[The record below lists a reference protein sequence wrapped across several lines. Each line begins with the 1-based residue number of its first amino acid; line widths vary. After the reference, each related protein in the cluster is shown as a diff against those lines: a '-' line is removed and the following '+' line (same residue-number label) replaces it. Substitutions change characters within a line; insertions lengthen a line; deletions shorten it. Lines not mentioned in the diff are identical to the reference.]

1 MEKKYMMTKEKYI
14 TKVIGLRIK
23 KMAQGKNIT
32 AMELILK
39 ANLSMILWR
48 VPSSTRG
55 LSTES
60 ILVDASISRRTGAR

>member
-32 AMELILK
+32 AMELISK
-39 ANLSMILWR
+39 ANLSMI
-48 VPSSTRG
+48 
-55 LSTES
+55 
-60 ILVDASISRRTGAR
+60 